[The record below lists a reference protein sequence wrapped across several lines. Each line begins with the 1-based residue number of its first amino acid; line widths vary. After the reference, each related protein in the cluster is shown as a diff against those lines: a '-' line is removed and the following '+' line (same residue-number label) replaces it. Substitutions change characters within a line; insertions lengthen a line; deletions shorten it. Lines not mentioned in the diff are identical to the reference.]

1 MSTLF
6 FGIFLAIVGSASNN
20 FGLVLQ
26 KKVVNEV
33 SPDARDKRFFRTLA
47 KRPLWLLG
55 IFMQI
60 GISSACLLLAQ
71 YHIGPT
77 LVPGLQGV
85 GLIVLAIG
93 SVRINNETLEKPE
106 IVGILLLILATALVG
121 VCELEIEV
129 SKFDFQQTWFFRNAM
144 VFTGIISTI
153 FILLEL
159 TQRRSGFYIK
169 SILLSLISGF
179 MYALSDFW
187 TSPLVGT
194 IGGVF
199 KGEANW
205 TEWSLFLMACVLL
218 ISSNILA
225 IGKTQM
231 AFKYGPASILIPL
244 RHVPSLVAPVFVY
257 FFVYS
262 MTAPKNYSL
271 WFFLVSIVL
280 ITISSYLL
288 GRREEQFMKSEEAAV
303 SERMGRGS
311 HELYL

>member
-1 MSTLF
+1 MSTVLL
-6 FGIFLAIVGSASNN
+6 GIILAIVGGVSNN

-33 SPDARDKRFFRTLA
+33 PPAARDKGFFRTLA
-47 KRPLWLLG
+47 KHPLWLLG
-55 IFMQI
+55 VFMQI

-71 YHIGPT
+71 YHVGPT

-93 SVRINNETLEKPE
+93 SVKINKETLEKPE
-106 IVGILLLILATALVG
+106 MLAIFLLIVATALVG
-121 VCELEIEV
+121 VCGLEIEV
-129 SKFDFQQTWFFRNAM
+129 SEFDFQQTWFFRNAM
-144 VFTGIISTI
+144 IFTGIILAI
-153 FILLEL
+153 FILLESA
-159 TQRRSGFYIK
+159 QRRSGFYIK

-194 IGGVF
+194 IGGAL
-199 KGEANW
+199 KLEANW

-218 ISSNILA
+218 VSSNILA
-225 IGKTQM
+225 IGKTQL

-262 MTAPKNYSL
+262 MTAPKRYSL

-303 SERMGRGS
+303 SDSTGE
-311 HELYL
+311 